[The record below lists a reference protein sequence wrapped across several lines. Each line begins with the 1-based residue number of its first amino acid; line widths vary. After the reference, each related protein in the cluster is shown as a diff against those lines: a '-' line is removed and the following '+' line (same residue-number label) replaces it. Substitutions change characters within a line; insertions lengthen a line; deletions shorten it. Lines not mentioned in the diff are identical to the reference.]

1 MSLDSLSKSIL
12 PKLEDELKRS
22 VYLADGRGYDDLYE
36 MLAYH
41 LGWIGTDSSLKA
53 RGKRIRPLMLLL
65 TTSAAG
71 GDWEYALP
79 AAAAVELIHN
89 FSLIHDDI
97 EDDSPIR
104 RGRPTLWKK
113 WGIPQ
118 AINTG
123 DAMFSLAHLAILRL
137 EATTSTATAL
147 IASTILHESCLQLT
161 KGQFLDIAYQ
171 EHGNLSMDAYWP
183 MVEGKTAALLSAST
197 EIGAVIA
204 QCSNE
209 TRIAYKE
216 FGNSL
221 GLAFQTKDDLLG
233 IWGDAALTGKSA
245 TSDLISGK
253 KSLPVLYGLSQ
264 NGDFSKRWAEG
275 PIYADE
281 VTDITKLLEDEGA
294 REYTQKI
301 SDNLTQ
307 KAIQSLS
314 EANPQGDAGEALV
327 ELANLLLNRQQ

>member
-22 VYLADGRGYDDLYE
+22 VSLANDTGFGDLYE

-41 LGWIGTDSSLKA
+41 LGWIGPGSGLKA

-71 GDWEYALP
+71 GDWNCALP
-79 AAAAVELIHN
+79 AAAAVELVHN

-104 RGRPTLWKK
+104 RGRPTIWKK
-113 WGIPQ
+113 WGMPQ

-123 DAMFSLAHLAILRL
+123 DAMFSLAHLTILRL
-137 EATTSTATAL
+137 ESTTSTIIAL
-147 IASTILHESCLQLT
+147 KSSRILHESCLQLT
-161 KGQFLDIAYQ
+161 KGQFLDITYQ
-171 EHGNLSMDAYWP
+171 EHVNLSMDAYWP

-197 EIGAVIA
+197 GIGAVIA
-204 QCSNE
+204 QCSDE
-209 TRIAYKE
+209 VRLAYGE
-216 FGNSL
+216 FGRSL

-245 TSDLISGK
+245 ASDLITGK

-264 NGDFSKRWAEG
+264 NSDFSKRWAEG
-275 PIYADE
+275 PIFANE
-281 VTDITKLLEDEGA
+281 VSDIAKLLEDEGA
-294 REYTQKI
+294 RDYTQNV

-307 KAIQSLS
+307 KALDALS
-314 EANPQGDAGEALV
+314 EANPQGEAGKALV